1 MNKDI
6 LILGKGFIGMRI
18 YREISCSITSK
29 HIYSYKDAENIYSE
43 FKPRIIINC
52 IGTTGKNNVDDCEN
66 DIDRTL
72 TANAFIPVI
81 LGELAIR
88 KKIKLVH
95 ISSGCIYYY
104 DYQRQSPITEDAIP
118 DYYGLF
124 YSRTKI
130 YSENALKSLSVR
142 SNILILR
149 IRIPLDTQP
158 HPRNILDKLL
168 RFDKVID
175 VPNSLT
181 YIPDF
186 IKALKFLIR
195 KDAKG
200 IYNVVNKGA
209 LRYPEL
215 LDVYKKYRPEF
226 SYKVM
231 SLEEFPFVRTN
242 LVLSVEKLEKEGFK
256 VRDIHE
262 VLEECVQIY
271 TDIHK
276 FKDTNRHK

>member
-6 LILGKGFIGMRI
+6 LILGKGFIGTKI
-18 YREISCSITSK
+18 YEKLDCSITSK

-43 FKPRIIINC
+43 FAPKIIINC

-88 KKIKLVH
+88 KNIKLIH
-95 ISSGCIYYY
+95 ISSGCIYHY
-104 DYQRQSPITEDAIP
+104 DYKRQLPITEDEIP

-130 YSENALKSLSVR
+130 YSENALKNLSAR

-149 IRIPLDTQP
+149 IRIPLDVQP

-168 RFDKVID
+168 RFEKVID
-175 VPNSLT
+175 IPNSLT

-186 IKALKFLIR
+186 IKALKFLIER
-195 KDAKG
+195 DAKG

-215 LDVYKKYRPEF
+215 LDVYKKYRSEF

-242 LVLSVEKLEKEGFK
+242 LILSVEKLEKEGFAT
-256 VRDIHE
+256 RDIHE
-262 VLEECVQIY
+262 CLDECIKQYISWGKKY
-271 TDIHK
+271 
-276 FKDTNRHK
+276 

>member
-6 LILGKGFIGMRI
+6 LILGKGFIGTKI
-18 YREISCSITSK
+18 YEKLDCSITSK
-29 HIYSYKDAENIYSE
+29 HIYSYKDAESIYSE
-43 FKPRIIINC
+43 FNPKIIINC

-88 KKIKLVH
+88 KNIKLIH
-95 ISSGCIYYY
+95 ISSGCIYHY
-104 DYQRQSPITEDAIP
+104 DYKRQLPITEDEIP

-130 YSENALKSLSVR
+130 YSENALKNLSVR

-149 IRIPLDTQP
+149 IRIPLDVQP

-168 RFDKVID
+168 RFEKVID
-175 VPNSLT
+175 IPNSLT

-186 IKALKFLIR
+186 IKALKFLIER
-195 KDAKG
+195 DAKG

-215 LDVYKKYRPEF
+215 LDVYKKYRSEF

-242 LVLSVEKLEKEGFK
+242 LILSVEKLEKEGFAT
-256 VRDIHE
+256 RDIHE
-262 VLEECVQIY
+262 CLDECIKQYISWGKKY
-271 TDIHK
+271 
-276 FKDTNRHK
+276 

>member
-6 LILGKGFIGMRI
+6 LILGKGFIGTKI
-18 YREISCSITSK
+18 YEKLDCSITSK

-43 FKPRIIINC
+43 FAPKIIINC

-88 KKIKLVH
+88 KNIKLIH
-95 ISSGCIYYY
+95 ISSGCIYHY
-104 DYQRQSPITEDAIP
+104 DYKRQLPITEDEIP

-130 YSENALKSLSVR
+130 YSENALKNLSVR

-149 IRIPLDTQP
+149 IRIPLDVQP

-168 RFDKVID
+168 RFEKVID
-175 VPNSLT
+175 IPNSLT

-186 IKALKFLIR
+186 IKALKFLIER
-195 KDAKG
+195 DAKG

-215 LDVYKKYRPEF
+215 LDVYKKYRSEF

-242 LVLSVEKLEKEGFK
+242 LILSVEKLEKEGFAT
-256 VRDIHE
+256 RDIHE
-262 VLEECVQIY
+262 CLDECIKQYISWGKKY
-271 TDIHK
+271 
-276 FKDTNRHK
+276 